1 MGGSMTKSK
10 PTINDLR
17 RLIGYLIIT
26 FLATFLYFPF
36 LWVVNL
42 GGMHSDLYQ
51 RWLICSALIVV
62 FNLGFYFWRYP
73 VALLNNLM
81 ILVFVNL
88 LVMVFEYLWILS

>member
-1 MGGSMTKSK
+1 MTKSK
-10 PTINDLR
+10 PTVDDLR

-42 GGMHSDLYQ
+42 GGFHTDLYQ
-51 RWLICSALIVV
+51 RWIICSIIIVV
-62 FNLGFYFWRYP
+62 FNFGFYFWRYP
-73 VALLNNLM
+73 QAYFKNLM

-88 LVMVFEYLWILS
+88 LAMVFEYLWILS